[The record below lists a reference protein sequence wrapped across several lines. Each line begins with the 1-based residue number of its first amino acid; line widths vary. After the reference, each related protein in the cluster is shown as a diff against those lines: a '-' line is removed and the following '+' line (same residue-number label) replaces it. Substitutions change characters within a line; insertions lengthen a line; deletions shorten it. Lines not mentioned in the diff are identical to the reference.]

1 MTTFSLTG
9 QPGQPTPGAG
19 GSGGGGGAGAG
30 GGYSIDV
37 TFPQQHMEMDTPI
50 YMPEATFATGAGQ
63 ISFGTAGIEGYA
75 SSEDELLAP
84 MQALRNPNW
93 WQDLMMPG

>member
-9 QPGQPTPGAG
+9 QPGQPTSGA
-19 GSGGGGGAGAG
+19 GGGGGGS

-37 TFPQQHMEMDTPI
+37 TFQQRQMDMDTPI

-63 ISFGTAGIEGYA
+63 ISFGTGFEGYA
-75 SSEDELLAP
+75 SSGSEDEMLAP
-84 MQALRNPNW
+84 MQALRNPGW